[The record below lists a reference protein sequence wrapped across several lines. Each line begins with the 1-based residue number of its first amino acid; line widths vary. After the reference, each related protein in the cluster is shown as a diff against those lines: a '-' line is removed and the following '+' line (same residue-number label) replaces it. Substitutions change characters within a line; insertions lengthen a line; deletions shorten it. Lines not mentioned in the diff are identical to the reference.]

1 MKGLLIILLLTP
13 LFGFGQSLKIK
24 AELFSFAKEKIP
36 PFCGYQKET
45 GLLKFRILESKNE
58 LRKGDFIFTYL
69 VCPRETIEKI
79 GIEKFANYKECS
91 ITINQKELSRKK
103 ISRRTVEMF
112 YKEGNENLKIFGF
125 SNLELLE

>member
-13 LFGFGQSLKIK
+13 LFGVWTIFENK
-24 AELFSFAKEKIP
+24 AELFFRKRKIP

-112 YKEGNENLKIFGF
+112 YKEENENLKYSVFLTL
-125 SNLELLE
+125 NC

>member
-24 AELFSFAKEKIP
+24 AELFSFAKKKYLHFVGI
-36 PFCGYQKET
+36 KET

-112 YKEGNENLKIFGF
+112 YKEEK
-125 SNLELLE
+125 